1 MVRVGLYGTLE
12 MTDLVGHLLFGLGV
26 AVSPTNILLCLAGCF
41 LGTLIGV
48 LPGIG
53 CIATISMLLPL
64 TYSLD
69 PVGSLIMLAG
79 IYYGAQYGGSTA
91 SILVNVPGEATAVIT
106 ALDGHQMARQGRAGV
121 ALGIAAIG
129 SFIAGTIATL
139 FIAAL
144 AIPLTRVAIEFG
156 PADYFSLLLMGVLAS
171 ALLSRGAVTKSMAMI
186 LLGML
191 LATVGMDLETAMPRL
206 TLGYLQ
212 LMEQI
217 PFAVLAMGAF
227 GLAELSRTLETPE
240 NRDVITRRIGG
251 LLPSVADLKQSA
263 APILR
268 GTALGGILGILPG
281 NGALLGPV
289 ASYGIEK
296 HLARDPGRFGNG
308 AIEGVAGPESANNA
322 AAQTSFIPLLT
333 LGVPANAVMALMLGA
348 MTMNGIVA
356 GPQVIE
362 RSPEFFWG
370 IIASMWL
377 GNLMLL
383 VINLPMIG
391 VWVKLLKVPFRIL
404 MPSIIVFCAIG
415 AFSMRND
422 PFDVVLAGIFA
433 VSGYVLIKL
442 GFEPTPLLLG
452 FVIGDM
458 MEEKLRQ
465 ALIMSR
471 GSLSIFLEQPI
482 SAALL
487 ATTLALLAVVLVPRV
502 RRTRDEVI
510 VE

>member
-1 MVRVGLYGTLE
+1 MTELYH
-12 MTDLVGHLLFGLGV
+12 HLLFGLSV
-26 AVSPTNILLCLAGCF
+26 AASPSNILLCLVGCF

-79 IYYGAQYGGSTA
+79 IYYGAQYGGSTT
-91 SILVNVPGEATAVIT
+91 SILVNVPGEATSIIT
-106 ALDGHQMARQGRAGV
+106 ALDGHPMARQGRAGA

-129 SFIAGTIATL
+129 SFVAGTLSTAL
-139 FIAAL
+139 IAAL
-144 AIPLTRVAIEFG
+144 AVPLTEVAIEFG
-156 PADYFSLLLMGVLAS
+156 PADYFSLLLMGVLVS
-171 ALLSRGAVTKSMAMI
+171 TLLSRGAVPKSIAMI

-191 LATVGMDLETAMPRL
+191 LATVGMDLETAVPRL
-206 TLGYLQ
+206 TLGYPQ
-212 LMEQI
+212 LVEQI

-227 GLAELSRTLETPE
+227 GLAELCRTLEKPE
-240 NRDVITRRIGG
+240 NRDVLATRIGG
-251 LLPSVADLKQSA
+251 LLPNREDLNRSTG
-263 APILR
+263 PILR
-268 GTALGGILGILPG
+268 GTALGSILGILPG
-281 NGALLGPV
+281 NGPLLAPVSSYAL
-289 ASYGIEK
+289 EK
-296 HLARDPGRFGNG
+296 QLADDPSRFGRG
-308 AIEGVAGPESANNA
+308 AIEGVAGPEAANNA
-322 AAQTSFIPLLT
+322 AAQTSFIPLLA
-333 LGVPANAVMALMLGA
+333 LGIPANAVMALMLGA

-362 RSPEFFWG
+362 KSPAFFWG
-370 IIASMWL
+370 MIVSMWI

-383 VINLPMIG
+383 VINLPLIG

-404 MPSIIVFCAIG
+404 MPSIVLFCAIG
-415 AFSMRND
+415 AYAMRNE
-422 PFDVVLAGIFA
+422 PFDVALAGVFA
-433 VSGYVLIKL
+433 FTGYALIKL

-471 GSLSIFLEQPI
+471 GSLAIFIDQPI

-487 ATTLALLAVVLVPRV
+487 ALTLLFLAVMLVPKV
-502 RRTRDEVI
+502 RRKRDEVV

>member
-1 MVRVGLYGTLE
+1 
-12 MTDLVGHLLFGLGV
+12 MTDLFNHLLFGLSV
-26 AVSPTNILLCLAGCF
+26 AVSPSNILLCLAGCF

-64 TYSLD
+64 TYGLD

-91 SILVNVPGEATAVIT
+91 SILVNVPGEATAIIT

-129 SFIAGTIATL
+129 SFIAGTLSTM

-144 AIPLTRVAIEFG
+144 AIPLTGVAVQFG
-156 PADYFSLLLMGVLAS
+156 PADYFSLLLMGVLVS
-171 ALLSRGAVTKSMAMI
+171 AVLSRGAVTKSVAMI
-186 LLGML
+186 FLGML
-191 LATVGMDLETAMPRL
+191 LATVGMDLETAVPRL
-206 TLGYLQ
+206 TLGYPQ

-227 GLAELSRTLETPE
+227 GLAELGRTLETPE
-240 NRDVITRRIGG
+240 NRDVVTKRIGG
-251 LLPSVADLKQSA
+251 LLPNRSDLRQSA

-268 GTALGGILGILPG
+268 GTALGSILGILPG
-281 NGALLGPV
+281 NGALLAPV
-289 ASYGIEK
+289 SSYALEK
-296 HLARDPGRFGNG
+296 QLANDPGWFGRG

-333 LGVPANAVMALMLGA
+333 LGIPANAVMALMLGA

-362 RSPEFFWG
+362 RSPQFFWG
-370 IIASMWL
+370 MIASMWI

-383 VINLPMIG
+383 IINLPMVGI
-391 VWVKLLKVPFRIL
+391 WVKLLKVPFRIL

-415 AFSMRND
+415 AFSMRNE
-422 PFDVVLAGIFA
+422 PFDVVLAGVFA
-433 VSGYVLIKL
+433 ASGYILIKL

-471 GSLSIFLEQPI
+471 GSLAIFVNQPI
-482 SAALL
+482 SAVLL
-487 ATTLALLAVVLVPRV
+487 ATTAAFLAVMLVPRV
-502 RRTRDEVI
+502 RRKRAEVI

>member
-1 MVRVGLYGTLE
+1 
-12 MTDLVGHLLFGLGV
+12 MTDLFNHLLFGLSV
-26 AVSPTNILLCLAGCF
+26 AVSPSNILLCLAGCF

-64 TYSLD
+64 TYGLD

-91 SILVNVPGEATAVIT
+91 SILVNVPGEATAIIT

-129 SFIAGTIATL
+129 SFIAGTLSTM

-144 AIPLTRVAIEFG
+144 AIPLTGVAVQFG
-156 PADYFSLLLMGVLAS
+156 PADYFSLLLMGVLVS
-171 ALLSRGAVTKSMAMI
+171 AVLSRGAVTKSVAMI
-186 LLGML
+186 FLGML
-191 LATVGMDLETAMPRL
+191 LATVGMDLETAVPRL
-206 TLGYLQ
+206 TLGYPQ

-227 GLAELSRTLETPE
+227 GLAELGRTLETPE
-240 NRDVITRRIGG
+240 NRDVVTKRIGG
-251 LLPSVADLKQSA
+251 LLPSRSDLRQSA

-268 GTALGGILGILPG
+268 GTALGSILGILPG
-281 NGALLGPV
+281 NGALLAPV
-289 ASYGIEK
+289 SSYALEK
-296 HLARDPGRFGNG
+296 QLAGDPSRFGRG

-333 LGVPANAVMALMLGA
+333 LGIPANAVMALMLGA

-362 RSPEFFWG
+362 RSPQFFWG
-370 IIASMWL
+370 MIASMWI

-383 VINLPMIG
+383 IINLPMVGI
-391 VWVKLLKVPFRIL
+391 WVKLLKVPFRIL

-415 AFSMRND
+415 AFSMRNE
-422 PFDVVLAGIFA
+422 PFDVVLAGVFA
-433 VSGYVLIKL
+433 ASGYILIKL

-471 GSLSIFLEQPI
+471 GSLAIFVNQPI
-482 SAALL
+482 SAVLL
-487 ATTLALLAVVLVPRV
+487 ATTAAFLAVMLVPRV
-502 RRTRDEVI
+502 RRKRAEVI

>member
-1 MVRVGLYGTLE
+1 MIELLNH
-12 MTDLVGHLLFGLGV
+12 LVFGLAV
-26 AVSPTNILLCLAGCF
+26 AVSPTNVLLCLAGCF

-53 CIATISMLLPL
+53 SIATISMLLPL
-64 TYSLD
+64 TYGLD
-69 PVGSLIMLAG
+69 PVGALIMLAG

-91 SILVNVPGEATAVIT
+91 SILVNVPGEATSIIT
-106 ALDGHQMARQGRAGV
+106 AIDGHQMARQGRAGV
-121 ALGIAAIG
+121 ALGISAIG
-129 SFIAGTIATL
+129 SFIAGTISTV

-144 AIPLTRVAIEFG
+144 AIPLTRVALEFG

-171 ALLSRGAVTKSMAMI
+171 ALLSRGAVSKSVAMI

-191 LATVGMDLETAMPRL
+191 LATVGMDLETAAPRL
-206 TLGYLQ
+206 TLGYPQ

-227 GLAELSRTLETPE
+227 GLAELGRSLETPE
-240 NRDVITRRIGG
+240 NRDVISRQIGG
-251 LLPSVADLKQSA
+251 LLPSLSDLKQSA

-268 GTALGGILGILPG
+268 GTAIGGFLGVLPG

-289 ASYGIEK
+289 ASYGVEK
-296 HLARDPGRFGNG
+296 HLAKEPQRFGKG

-370 IIASMWL
+370 MIASMWI

-391 VWVKLLKVPFRIL
+391 IWVKLLKVPFRIL
-404 MPSIIVFCAIG
+404 MPSIVVFCAIG
-415 AFSMRND
+415 AYSMRNE
-422 PFDVVLAGIFA
+422 PFDVALAGFFA
-433 VSGYVLIKL
+433 VGGYLLIKL

-471 GSLSIFLEQPI
+471 GSLAIFIEQPI
-482 SAALL
+482 SAGLL
-487 ATTLALLAVVLVPRV
+487 ALTLVLLSVLLLPRV
-502 RRTRDEVI
+502 RRKRDEVI